1 MAGPDTEQVVDE
13 VLEVGDRTLRV
24 TCVSMGNP
32 HCVIPVESLDATDLK
47 ALQAAVGGLIEIVGT
62 NDGRLLVL
70 DEEGKLKNKPIN
82 EAATALARGVIAD
95 TDYIVGDAV
104 VVTDTEVF

>member
-1 MAGPDTEQVVDE
+1 MAYI
-13 VLEVGDRTLRV
+13 LRV
-24 TCVSMGNP
+24 DGGL
-32 HCVIPVESLDATDLK
+32 EQLDRTDLK
-47 ALQAAVGGLIEIVGT
+47 ALQDAVGGLIEIIGT

-70 DEEGKLKNKPIN
+70 DELGKLKNKPIN

-104 VVTDTEVF
+104 VAKDTEIY